1 MKAYLR
7 CQSSVAGTGR
17 LSAGSASTNTL
28 TKPSQEPK
36 KKIVT
41 YLRYHLARQGQLTQ
55 RP

>member
-28 TKPSQEPK
+28 TKPSQEPEK
-36 KKIVT
+36 RRGAGFCTAGVT
-41 YLRYHLARQGQLTQ
+41 G
-55 RP
+55 